1 MTKTVVLKGSMP
13 TTDDAA
19 KRARKGLS
27 DRRFALTRELVH
39 LLAVL
44 RSRGEDEPLRNKAI
58 ALDAEIS
65 ELTAEMQALGNCDVW
80 CS

>member
-1 MTKTVVLKGSMP
+1 MTKTIVLKNAEP
-13 TTDDAA
+13 TIDDAT

-44 RSRGEDEPLRNKAI
+44 RDRGEAEPLRHKAI